1 MRKISILLCA
11 LLIGFVCVSWAA
23 ESTEQTRQKTILTIA
38 TGGEAGVYYPLGVG
52 LANLLTNHLEN
63 VEVTA
68 KTSDASA
75 ANIKLIADREVALAF
90 VQNDVAFRA
99 VNGERP
105 FREPVRNLSMIA
117 ALYPEFVQFV
127 TAHGNGVNYISDLKG
142 RRVSVGSIESGS
154 IDSVAAILS
163 AAGITYADINAVFLD
178 FASTAL
184 RIQEGELD
192 AGIVIAGYPAPALT
206 ALGARM
212 DINLVVFE
220 EELLGRL
227 SAYPFFTRGVIPA
240 GTYSGIDHDTPTIAV
255 MALLVCDSDL
265 PDELVYS
272 ITRVIFENL
281 PELAP
286 AHPKAEMISLDT
298 ALTGASI
305 PLHPGAARFF
315 AERGIE
321 VPVF

>member
-1 MRKISILLCA
+1 
-11 LLIGFVCVSWAA
+11 
-23 ESTEQTRQKTILTIA
+23 
-38 TGGEAGVYYPLGVG
+38 VG

-75 ANIKLIADREVALAF
+75 ANINLIAGGEVALAL

-99 VNGERP
+99 VSGERP

-117 ALYPEFVQFV
+117 ALYTEYVQFV
-127 TAHGNGVNYISDLKG
+127 TVRGNGVNYVSDLKG
-142 RRVSVGSIESGS
+142 RRVSVGSMESGS
-154 IDSVAAILS
+154 IDSVGAVLS
-163 AAGITYADINAVFLD
+163 AAGIRHVDINAVFLD

-206 ALGARM
+206 ALGARV
-212 DINLVVFE
+212 DINLVAFE
-220 EELLGRL
+220 EELLDKL
-227 SAYPFFTRGVIPA
+227 SSEYPFFTRGVIPA
-240 GTYSGIDHDTPTIAV
+240 GTYSGVDRDTPTIAV

-265 PDELVYS
+265 PDELVYE
-272 ITRVIFENL
+272 ITRAIFENL
-281 PELAP
+281 PELAS

-305 PLHPGAARFF
+305 PLHPGAVRFF